1 MDRLV
6 ALSLA
11 AAAIAAFAGGGEPR
25 ATALSAAGQYPD
37 RVKDDDFRKAIQF
50 YTEGGWSCLR
60 FAPVEEAD
68 KQTEWTVVV
77 LSSRAL
83 KATTFWLG
91 GIEVGQG
98 SSLNPIE
105 AGLNIQI
112 VMNHPDNRAEFLK
125 RFAEGIDSGLL
136 RARLVKTAPLK
147 SNARVQVTNAVD
159 LKGSELLAL
168 RKLEQAR

>member
-1 MDRLV
+1 MGRLA

-11 AAAIAAFAGGGEPR
+11 AAAMATFAGGVDPR
-25 ATALSAAGQYPD
+25 ASALSAAAQYPD

-50 YTEGGWSCLR
+50 YTEGGWFCLR
-60 FAPVEEAD
+60 LAPVEEAD

-91 GIEVGQG
+91 
-98 SSLNPIE
+98 
-105 AGLNIQI
+105 
-112 VMNHPDNRAEFLK
+112 
-125 RFAEGIDSGLL
+125 DSGLW
-136 RARLVKTAPLK
+136 RARFVKTAPLK
-147 SNARVQVTNAVD
+147 PNARVQVTNAVD